1 MEEKIDKGIGWLQKL
16 LNLQKKYG
24 FFSILKGLFLIML
37 AGYVIFFAL
46 NPRYLLE
53 KMDNIQKE
61 NHSDAI
67 AKRIES
73 DSQVRLILDKLLLR
87 SGADRSFLIE
97 FHNGSK
103 NLATDLPFLFGSMR
117 IESTTDSIAGVEE
130 EYADFSLSR
139 YPLMVNILKDGFFY
153 GSVEEKV
160 KSLDK
165 KLYFKLKSNSVN
177 EIALITLYQG
187 DNPLGILGLSFCN
200 TNKMQYQAVGLQI
213 RKAAM
218 KISPLLSSNL

>member
-1 MEEKIDKGIGWLQKL
+1 MMEQKIDKGIGWLQKL
-16 LNLQKKYG
+16 LNLQRRYG
-24 FFSILKGLFLIML
+24 FFSILKGLFLILL

-46 NPRYLLE
+46 NPKYLLE

-67 AKRIES
+67 AQRLRS
-73 DSQVRLILDKLLLR
+73 DSEVRLILDKLLLR
-87 SGADRSFLIE
+87 SGADRSYLIE

-117 IESTTDSIAGVEE
+117 LESTTDSIAGVED

-153 GSVEEKV
+153 GSVEKV
-160 KSLDK
+160 KPLDK
-165 KLYFKLKSNSVN
+165 KLYFKLKSNNVN
-177 EIALITLYQG
+177 EIALIALYQG
-187 DNPLGILGLSFCN
+187 DNPLGILGLSYCN
-200 TNKMQYQAVGLQI
+200 SNKMQCQAVGLQI

-218 KISPLLSSNL
+218 KISPLLSPNL